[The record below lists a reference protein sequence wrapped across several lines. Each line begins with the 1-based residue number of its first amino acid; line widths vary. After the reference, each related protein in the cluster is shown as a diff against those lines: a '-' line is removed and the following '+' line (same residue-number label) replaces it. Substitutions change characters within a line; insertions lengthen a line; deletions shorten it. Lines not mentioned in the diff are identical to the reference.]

1 MTTSTVCYYQL
12 VIIPQVLGTPEA
24 LNFLHILQNLVL
36 LERGSAQSAIVWPL
50 LDDIVQ
56 AAVVIRDEKSAD
68 NFHDKSLAKLKEA
81 LEGVK
86 NDSQSVPAPPPVGAP
101 PPPPPPPPSLPG
113 ESGLEFT
120 NS

>member
-1 MTTSTVCYYQL
+1 MFIL
-12 VIIPQVLGTPEA
+12 QVLGTPEA

-56 AAVVIRDEKSAD
+56 AAVVIRDEKSAES
-68 NFHDKSLAKLKEA
+68 FHNKSLAKLKEA

-86 NDSQSVPAPPPVGAP
+86 QDSQCAPPPPPMGAP
-101 PPPPPPPPSLPG
+101 PPPPPPPPGLPG